1 MNSPEVTSIAAK
13 IATALEQRPLLVFTN
28 IVSPQEV
35 QLIRNSK
42 SGKTVELPF
51 DDLFPGSQGRFIL
64 GVAEIFLSSL
74 AGSSQR
80 LRTKNAGWQIRKS
93 PPKKTI
99 EPELFSLHLYAP
111 KLGGLTVQH
120 YSDAQDPTP
129 DITGV
134 VRPESLIIVH
144 GIHRASLAVT
154 QDMRTGEKGQV
165 NKSYFSTSISLQN
178 PPLRT

>member
-1 MNSPEVTSIAAK
+1 MNPPKGTSIAAD
-13 IATALEQRPLLVFTN
+13 IATALEQKPLLVFTD

-51 DDLFPGSQGRFIL
+51 DYLFSGNQGRFIL

-80 LRTKNAGWQIRKS
+80 LRAKNAGWQIRNS

-99 EPELFSLHLYAP
+99 EPEPFSLHLYAP
-111 KLGGLTVQH
+111 KLGELTVQH

-129 DITGV
+129 DIIGV

-178 PPLRT
+178 LSLQT